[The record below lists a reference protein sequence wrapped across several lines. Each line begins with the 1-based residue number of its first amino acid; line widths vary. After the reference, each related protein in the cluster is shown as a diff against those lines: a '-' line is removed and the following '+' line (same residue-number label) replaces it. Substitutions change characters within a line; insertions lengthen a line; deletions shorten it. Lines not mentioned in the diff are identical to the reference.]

1 MARYLGQRLI
11 LVLPVLLLVS
21 TVVFAIMYVLPGDP
35 IQLMLA
41 GAEAGASTPER
52 IAQLRH
58 NLCLDQPLYVQYFR
72 FLTNILRGDL
82 GMSIRFNSPVSSLV
96 GVAALQTLQLSLAGL
111 LVALL
116 LGLPLGIIAALY
128 EDTWV
133 DSLSMV
139 VALLGVSMP
148 LFWLSQLVILTVS
161 IRLQWL
167 PAISGATAKGMI
179 LPALMLGAVSA
190 TLISRLT
197 RSTLL
202 EVLRNDYIRTA
213 RAKGLKERI
222 VIYRHAMKNALIP
235 VVTVV
240 ALQFGGMLSGAVI
253 TETVFSRPGLGTLVV
268 KAILWKD
275 YPLVQGTVLIT
286 ALSYV
291 LVNVLVDLLYAW
303 LDPRI
308 SYG

>member
-1 MARYLGQRLI
+1 M
-11 LVLPVLLLVS
+11 
-21 TVVFAIMYVLPGDP
+21 
-35 IQLMLA
+35 
-41 GAEAGASTPER
+41 
-52 IAQLRH
+52 
-58 NLCLDQPLYVQYFR
+58 
-72 FLTNILRGDL
+72 
-82 GMSIRFNSPVSSLV
+82 
-96 GVAALQTLQLSLAGL
+96 
-111 LVALL
+111 
-116 LGLPLGIIAALY
+116 
-128 EDTWV
+128 
-133 DSLSMV
+133 
-139 VALLGVSMP
+139 
-148 LFWLSQLVILTVS
+148 
-161 IRLQWL
+161 
-167 PAISGATAKGMI
+167 
-179 LPALMLGAVSA
+179 
-190 TLISRLT
+190 
-197 RSTLL
+197 

-240 ALQFGGMLSGAVI
+240 AWQFGGMLSGAVS